1 VNQGLVGMEE
11 VVGREEVGM
20 DEMEHLECLSLVQL
34 QLMLQ
39 LLGGSVSHCSGWQG
53 VEIMVEIH

>member
-1 VNQGLVGMEE
+1 MEEVVEMEE
-11 VVGREEVGM
+11 VVGREKGM

-34 QLMLQ
+34 QLTLQ
-39 LLGGSVSHCSGWQG
+39 LPGGSVSHCSGWQG